1 MSKENEKKQKKEK
14 IVYVDDGSTVVDM
27 SALGTDRKAPR
38 NTMYSSVKKS
48 KARWR
53 EILDTYLESMR
64 MMLIPMLIVM
74 GLITVVFGVLWLIFT
89 FLV

>member
-38 NTMYSSVKKS
+38 NTMYSSAKKT

-53 EILDTYLESMR
+53 EILGTYLESMR